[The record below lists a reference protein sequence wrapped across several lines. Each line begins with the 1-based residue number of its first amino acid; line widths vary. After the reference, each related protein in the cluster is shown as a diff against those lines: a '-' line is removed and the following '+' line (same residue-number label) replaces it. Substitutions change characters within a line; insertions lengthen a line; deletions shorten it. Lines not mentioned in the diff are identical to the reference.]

1 MPTVLTGSPVGS
13 TIVGPTIDDSVIL
26 SNTRIID
33 MNPVIQQLEPDA
45 APLTTMLQ
53 KMTRKPAYSQKVEW
67 IEDELLPRLTT
78 ILTTYNTVITTIVVA
93 AGAGQYFRN
102 RDLIQNAASGENM
115 LVTGVATDTLT
126 VVRGVGSVVG
136 TAGTAGDQLL
146 RLGNASHEG
155 AYLGDIK
162 VVKKVAQY
170 NYCQIQRNPFGVSET
185 LAASRLYG
193 GSEPEAEAKKKMI
206 EHKRDMEN
214 TMFFGRRNLDTTSLS
229 GAVAGITGGL
239 IDYLPTPLDING
251 TLTSALF
258 ETFLQGGFRYG
269 SRRKVFFCSPVIATA
284 LSGFALSKLAPP
296 SPNIDTWGVSLSS
309 YQSAQGDQVL
319 IAVKRDWLDFSITLK
334 QYGGW
339 GFLVDMDNVQMR
351 MLRSTVLKPNRQRP
365 DEDSNKQ
372 EILTEWA
379 MEINLPSAHR
389 AMKGVT
395 G

>member
-1 MPTVLTGSPVGS
+1 MPTVLTGAPAGS
-13 TIVGPTIDDSVIL
+13 SLVGPTIDDSVIL
-26 SNTRIID
+26 QNTRIID

-53 KMTRKPAYSQKVEW
+53 KMTRKPAFSQKVEW
-67 IEDELLPRLTT
+67 IEDELLPRLTANVGGST
-78 ILTTYNTVITTIVVA
+78 NVATTITVT
-93 AGAGQYFRN
+93 AGTGQYFRG
-102 RDLIQNAASGENM
+102 RDLVQVATTGENL
-115 LVTGVATDTLT
+115 LVTSVATDTLT

-136 TAGTAGDQLL
+136 TAITAGDQMI

-155 AYLGDIK
+155 AYLGEIK

-214 TMFFGRRNLDTTSLS
+214 TMFFGRRNLDTTSLA

-239 IDYLPTPLDING
+239 IDYITASTNIG
-251 TLTSALF
+251 GALTSALF
-258 ETFLQGGFRYG
+258 ETFLQNGFRYG
-269 SRRKVFFCSPVIATA
+269 SRRKVFFCSPVIASA

-319 IAVKRDWLDFSITLK
+319 IAVKRDWLDFSTTLV

-351 MLRSTVLKPNRQRP
+351 PLRSTVLKPNRQRP

-379 MEINLPSAHR
+379 MEINLPAAHR
-389 AMKGVT
+389 IMKGVT